1 MSQHRIDKHALPY
14 APEKVSRRP
23 VCGTDGFFAVDMRVG
38 TVIAAE
44 PFAKARKPAYQ
55 LRVDFGPVVGVLQT
69 SAQITNYAI
78 DALIGRRVVGALN
91 LGEKNIAGFTSQF
104 LILGALMPDGSVQL
118 LAADGDPPDGAP
130 VA

>member
-1 MSQHRIDKHALPY
+1 MGQHRIDSQNLPY
-14 APEKVSRRP
+14 APDKLPRKP
-23 VCGTDGFFAVDMRVG
+23 VCGADGFFAVDLRVG

-44 PFAKARKPAYQ
+44 PFAKARKPAYR
-55 LRVDFGPVVGVLQT
+55 LKVDFGPVVGVLQT
-69 SAQITNYAI
+69 SAQVTNYAT

-104 LILGALMPDGSVQL
+104 LILGALQPDGTVQL
-118 LAADGDPPDGAP
+118 LAPDGAPPDGAP